1 MSEYRFNLIPPPV
14 DTITGKDILEMLNA
28 PTQYDEFKQF
38 AESGMLCSPSHN
50 PAFRGR
56 GKNDEWGNLI
66 NSIPFQD
73 RKQNHPRL
81 EIGNYFLMMAGDSNI
96 NSRIVPSK
104 KTTLWLC
111 QVYEAI
117 GFSNSI
123 KFKGRGIRYK
133 YYQMGHLDWSNAEGF
148 ALSKEKV
155 FKVSD
160 SSMHQNN
167 GGTWSGNILHFHIFG
182 DNIDFD
188 FINWPNENPQG
199 LIWWQEFLK
208 N

>member
-38 AESGMLCSPSHN
+38 AESGKLCSPNHN

-66 NSIPFQD
+66 KG
-73 RKQNHPRL
+73 RGQNHPRL
-81 EIGNYFLMMAGDSNI
+81 QIGNYFFMMMADSNI
-96 NSRIVPSK
+96 NSRIIPK
-104 KTTLWLC
+104 KSAKLWLC

-117 GFSNSI
+117 GFSDSI

-133 YYQMGHLDWSNAEGF
+133 YFHMGYLDWKNSEGF
-148 ALSKEKV
+148 AIFKEKV

-160 SSMHQNN
+160 SLMRQNN
-167 GGTWSGNILHFHIFG
+167 GGTWNGNILHFHIFG
-182 DNIDFD
+182 DSIDFD
-188 FINWPNENPQG
+188 FINWPFEKPKG
-199 LIWWQEFLK
+199 LI
-208 N
+208 